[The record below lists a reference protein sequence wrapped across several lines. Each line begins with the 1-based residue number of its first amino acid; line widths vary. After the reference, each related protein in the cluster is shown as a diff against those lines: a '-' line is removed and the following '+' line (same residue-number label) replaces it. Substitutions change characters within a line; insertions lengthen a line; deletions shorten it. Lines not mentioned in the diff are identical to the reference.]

1 MTTRKHRKYRLKKT
15 LLNRRKQR
23 KQSKQSKQSKKHKQR
38 GGAGGFFDFIPS
50 PINDITRN
58 TLTGIDNFIKTLYG
72 TQTQTQSPLPQHQ
85 PYMQV

>member
-1 MTTRKHRKYRLKKT
+1 MTTRKHRLKKT

-23 KQSKQSKQSKKHKQR
+23 KQTKQSKQSKKHKQR

-72 TQTQTQSPLPQHQ
+72 TTQTPSPRPQDQ

>member
-1 MTTRKHRKYRLKKT
+1 MTTRKHRKHRKHRLKKT
-15 LLNRRKQR
+15 LLNRR

-72 TQTQTQSPLPQHQ
+72 TTTQTQSPLSHHQ
-85 PYMQV
+85 PYMHV